1 MQGVTAKMASHQQLF
16 TLVDLV
22 QQRKDNKGK
31 SENEVKVA
39 SLHLFQTGSR
49 TQITPLDCRYS
60 LKYA

>member
-31 SENEVKVA
+31 SENEVSCLPSFISNWKQNSNHSA
-39 SLHLFQTGSR
+39 RL
-49 TQITPLDCRYS
+49 
-60 LKYA
+60 